1 MVHFLVHKPIDH
13 VGVAVRDLRKGETAI
28 GRCLETNAEYKITVL
43 EDIPLGH
50 KIALRNISKGEHVIE
65 YGEKIGYALQDIP
78 QGCHVHVHN
87 LRSLRWG

>member
-13 VGVAVRDLRKGETAI
+13 VGVAVKDLKKGETAF
-28 GRCLETNAEYKITVL
+28 GRCLETNQEYRVFVL

-50 KIALRNISKGEHVIE
+50 KIALKDIEKGEHVIE
-65 YGEKIGYALQDIP
+65 YGEKIGFALQHIP
-78 QGCHVHVHN
+78 KGSHVHIHN